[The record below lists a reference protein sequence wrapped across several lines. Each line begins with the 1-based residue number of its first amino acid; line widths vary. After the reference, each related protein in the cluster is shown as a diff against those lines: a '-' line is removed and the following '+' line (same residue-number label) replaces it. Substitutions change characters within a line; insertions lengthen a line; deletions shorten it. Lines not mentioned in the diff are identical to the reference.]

1 MRMGIRQAWVMLCIS
16 MSEEVR
22 MEAVT
27 GIILAAVPSVLSGIV
42 LAVVSKSQKKAEERE
57 KDRNEREVLTLDSL
71 NAIFCVTKELTE
83 CVLNGRSRT
92 ASCIWHMSISRKPST
107 ISRTTRGDVQRSNVE
122 RKNTTLY
129 IS

>member
-1 MRMGIRQAWVMLCIS
+1 
-16 MSEEVR
+16 

-57 KDRNEREVLTLDSL
+57 KDRDERELLTLDSL

-83 CVLNGRSRT
+83 CVLNGKEPNGELHL
-92 ASCIWHMSISRKPST
+92 AYEYKQKAKH
-107 ISRTTRGDVQRSNVE
+107 DLENYE
-122 RKNTTLY
+122 RRRAAK
-129 IS
+129 